1 MLTAQKLD
9 EMQRVNIGAVAAD
22 TLADVS
28 GLRLDNTLSR
38 KERLARFLNT
48 VENPYCF
55 CVGGVGVKI
64 EFAEGGTPVP
74 LRDKVS
80 QGGGILDVPPGQ
92 SYNIGVM

>member
-1 MLTAQKLD
+1 MLTAQRLD

-48 VENPYCF
+48 VGNPYCF

-64 EFAEGGTPVP
+64 EFAEDGPALQDTLAGFL
-74 LRDKVS
+74 LRQKS
-80 QGGGILDVPPGQ
+80 GL
-92 SYNIGVM
+92 